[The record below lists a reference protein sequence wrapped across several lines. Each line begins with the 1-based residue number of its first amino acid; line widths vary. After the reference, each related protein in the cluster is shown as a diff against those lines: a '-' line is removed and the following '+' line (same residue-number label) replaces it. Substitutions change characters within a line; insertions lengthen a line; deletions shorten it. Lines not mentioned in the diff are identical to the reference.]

1 VQPKSWDNARKM
13 RSMFEMF
20 EFALRQ
26 VEAGTRLRHP
36 DWDDERVEAEVR
48 RLVTG
53 VEPVAE

>member
-1 VQPKSWDNARKM
+1 M

-20 EFALRQ
+20 EFALQ
-26 VEAGTRLRHP
+26 QAEIGTRSRHP

-53 VEPVAE
+53 VEPPLAE

>member
-1 VQPKSWDNARKM
+1 
-13 RSMFEMF
+13 MFEMF

-26 VEAGTRLRHP
+26 AETGTRLRHP

-53 VEPVAE
+53 VDPVAESQL